1 MTDIWWLIPALFCI
15 ALAYSSVGLGGGSS
29 YVAILYLFGLPLAKI
44 PPIVLFFNITAASV
58 AVYRFGRQGYIR
70 PRLTLPFLAASVPA
84 TFLAARWHPHDA
96 TLSLI
101 MGVVLVCVALV
112 LFFKKQEVKPRFS
125 LEEKG
130 FFVLAFGLGALM
142 GALAGVMGIGGGVF
156 LGPAMLLAGLASAKH
171 VAGTCS
177 AFVLVNS
184 AVGLSS
190 HYIQG
195 RVDVTALLA
204 LGIAVFAGAQ
214 VGSFLGTRKLSPLVL
229 QRIFGMFLLIV
240 GLRLGMEILQ

>member
-1 MTDIWWLIPALFCI
+1 MTDMWWLIPALFGI

-29 YVAILYLFGLPLAKI
+29 YIAILYLFGLPLAKI
-44 PPIVLFFNITAASV
+44 PPIALFFNITAASV

-84 TFLAARWHPHDA
+84 TFLAARWHPDDA

-112 LFFKKQEVKPRFS
+112 LFFKKGEVKPRFS

-156 LGPAMLLAGLASAKH
+156 LGPAMLLTGLAGPKM

-184 AVGLSS
+184 AVGLFS
-190 HYIQG
+190 HFLQG
-195 RVDVTALLA
+195 RVDMTALLA

-214 VGSFLGTRKLSPLVL
+214 IGSFLGTRKFSPLVL
-229 QRIFGMFLLIV
+229 QRIFGVFLLII
-240 GLRLGMEILQ
+240 GLRLGMEILR